1 MEADLV
7 PMIEDEGAEASM
19 EELLCPICLDLLHR
33 PHRLNPCLHLFCDPC
48 LRRLAGAEF
57 DTCPICR
64 SLIIDCQLDEELH
77 NSIENQHQDVYIQ
90 RQQVEMIS
98 GIFNE
103 PLPPDNGAED
113 DRAEND
119 GAEDVGFVLIS
130 ATFCFFLLLSVL
142 LSDLSDLAET
152 FNVWQ
157 FVLLII
163 FFLCVLI
170 QGLIQGVP
178 SIWEHVRTQF
188 CNF

>member
-1 MEADLV
+1 M
-7 PMIEDEGAEASM
+7 
-19 EELLCPICLDLLHR
+19 ELLCPICRELLHR

-103 PLPPDNGAED
+103 PLPLAED
-113 DRAEND
+113 DS
-119 GAEDVGFVLIS
+119 AEDSEDFSISLFIPYPLGLLFLYFLAKCYVLIAEFLIAIANNIFVLI
-130 ATFCFFLLLSVL
+130 FF
-142 LSDLSDLAET
+142 
-152 FNVWQ
+152 
-157 FVLLII
+157 
-163 FFLCVLI
+163 
-170 QGLIQGVP
+170 G
-178 SIWEHVRTQF
+178 H
-188 CNF
+188 